1 MHPLYNKKRN
11 TRHIHTLFIWIKNE
25 GAIINMEY
33 IKQQKVYKEN
43 VLAVE
48 NHIVEK
54 FGYTVKADEKIVI
67 VGEETI
73 PFLPFMTGERL
84 TIVKEKTVFEND
96 TTEKK
101 EIEAT
106 NKEDGKEKQKEEK
119 KEEKENVKKEVKKET
134 FLYLDGY
141 ELVGKEWK
149 KTWQSMWKK
158 HF

>member
-1 MHPLYNKKRN
+1 M
-11 TRHIHTLFIWIKNE
+11 ID
-25 GAIINMEY
+25 MEY

-48 NHIVEK
+48 NHTVEK
-54 FGYTVKADEKIVI
+54 FGYTVKGDEKVVI

-84 TIVKEKTVFEND
+84 TIVKEKTVFESD
-96 TTEKK
+96 TKEKK
-101 EIEAT
+101 EAEVT
-106 NKEDGKEKQKEEK
+106 NKEEGKEKQKEEK
-119 KEEKENVKKEVKKET
+119 KEEKESAKKEVKKET

-149 KTWQSMWKK
+149 KTWLSMWKK